1 MDEQERLK
9 TLETFSLA
17 GQRFD
22 PKLLESPLN
31 DPTHLTYKKL
41 LIERLRQLNQR
52 SYSLDTLYKYFFSAD
67 ETEFLF
73 TKGERHHYTERQDLQ
88 NFLLVYK
95 VFRDAGKKEV
105 LAQIRQYLLSN
116 RGLHEGNHRYGGIW
130 NNTMEVAKILEVILP
145 DMLNGNTTTAKKS
158 SKSALVK
165 PYKVLN
171 VNESAPFSIKLQQA
185 DTFYLKL
192 GSNTSSAYV
201 SLVQYTEEKEANQL
215 SSKGF
220 EVVSKFLGS
229 PDQNKLKL
237 HEAATLQVD
246 VTTKEDANFVMVEIP
261 IPAGCDFL
269 DKNEVRNT
277 HESQREYFK
286 DKVAIFCTKLP
297 TGKHSFRVQL
307 SPNFAGKFTLNPVWV
322 EEMYRAMS
330 HNGSNLMSKVEILP

>member
-1 MDEQERLK
+1 
-9 TLETFSLA
+9 
-17 GQRFD
+17 
-22 PKLLESPLN
+22 
-31 DPTHLTYKKL
+31 
-41 LIERLRQLNQR
+41 
-52 SYSLDTLYKYFFSAD
+52 
-67 ETEFLF
+67 
-73 TKGERHHYTERQDLQ
+73 
-88 NFLLVYK
+88 
-95 VFRDAGKKEV
+95 
-105 LAQIRQYLLSN
+105 
-116 RGLHEGNHRYGGIW
+116 
-130 NNTMEVAKILEVILP
+130 
-145 DMLNGNTTTAKKS
+145 
-158 SKSALVK
+158 
-165 PYKVLN
+165 
-171 VNESAPFSIKLQQA
+171 
-185 DTFYLKL
+185 
-192 GSNTSSAYV
+192 
-201 SLVQYTEEKEANQL
+201 
-215 SSKGF
+215 
-220 EVVSKFLGS
+220 VSKFLGS